1 MGMTNVVDQARE
13 LKAQAM
19 DARDE
24 GRFKRSHRLLDK
36 AVQLLRDALAE
47 IATSGAGV
55 AGKGEYELK
64 VRTQLLHIYGS
75 IGGVYRREKR
85 YEESAR
91 AYDDGDKTERTLDH
105 TSQPNSYNLTQRL
118 IARALIDARAI
129 ETEGV
134 LVEGEPVREL
144 LIAARRDIE
153 RQQTV
158 RLGDAYAT
166 ADLLLVSILLGDS
179 DWTEAA
185 ANLRS
190 QAKNDQYA
198 LDVTRDVL
206 ALLREKAVEFQ
217 LPGLAERLR
226 QAIAGLR

>member
-55 AGKGEYELK
+55 ACKGEYELK

-118 IARALIDARAI
+118 IELHKDNWELA
-129 ETEGV
+129 V
-134 LVEGEPVREL
+134 YPVEDHGFVEPSSWTDEYKR
-144 LIAARRDIE
+144 
-153 RQQTV
+153 
-158 RLGDAYAT
+158 
-166 ADLLLVSILLGDS
+166 ILKLF
-179 DWTEAA
+179 EEH
-185 ANLRS
+185 L
-190 QAKNDQYA
+190 K
-198 LDVTRDVL
+198 
-206 ALLREKAVEFQ
+206 K
-217 LPGLAERLR
+217 
-226 QAIAGLR
+226 